1 MTSTP
6 LVSIICLCYNHENF
20 VKESLDSVVNQSYKN
35 IQIIIVDDYS
45 SDNSVSEIE
54 NWIKN
59 HSDVTFIKNSKNM
72 GNNLSFNQVLPLVK
86 GDYVIDFATDDV
98 LFEDTIASQIEAF
111 HQNPSAALVFGNAE
125 LVDEKGKH
133 LSYHFHTNSAQKVLD
148 TSLHK
153 TNYISL
159 LKGGNCMCSV
169 SAMMKKSVVDTLKG
183 YDESLFYEDL
193 DFWFRLSKQ
202 YSITFID
209 QPLVQKRVINTS
221 QSTFFYKKNEYA
233 KKINASTYKILR
245 KAYVMNTSVEEH
257 QALLKR
263 VHFEMVHNLKLKNYG
278 LLFKNALLKV
288 KIHARLVFRSF

>member
-125 LVDEKGKH
+125 LVNEKGKH

-153 TNYISL
+153 TNCISL

-263 VHFEMVHNLKLKNYG
+263 VHFEMVHNLN
-278 LLFKNALLKV
+278 
-288 KIHARLVFRSF
+288 

>member
-35 IQIIIVDDYS
+35 IQIIIVDDHS

-245 KAYVMNTSVEEH
+245 KSYVMNTSAEEH